1 MASGG
6 WEWSRFYRDQELCS
20 EGRREDQRAIGS
32 YVRCSIPACARMVL
46 SHELREHAIW
56 GHLPQSFFF
65 GTPTQ
70 VSTAVAILANAMVGH
85 GGMRGY
91 TVSCV
96 RGYTISCVRGYTI
109 SCVPSTS
116 SRRTISFI
124 RRRSASL
131 DQWPGTGGDE
141 CPEHFSLYSLN
152 SVALVTHSI
161 AHKHCTYTRK
171 EKRTRQ
177 FVPF

>member
-6 WEWSRFYRDQELCS
+6 WEWPRFYIDQELCS

-46 SHELREHAIW
+46 SHELREHAIRD
-56 GHLPQSFFF
+56 HLPQSFFF

-85 GGMRGY
+85 GG
-91 TVSCV
+91 
-96 RGYTISCVRGYTI
+96 VRGYTI

-116 SRRTISFI
+116 SRRIISFI

-131 DQWPGTGGDE
+131 DQWPGTGE
-141 CPEHFSLYSLN
+141 TSVRSISLCIPSTPL
-152 SVALVTHSI
+152 
-161 AHKHCTYTRK
+161 
-171 EKRTRQ
+171 
-177 FVPF
+177 P